1 MGTLAMQLADTNV
14 VSELMR
20 KRPDAGALAWR
31 EMVDATY
38 GKVTIS
44 AVTVDE
50 IMYGLARK
58 QDAGL
63 QAWFDGFIGRSEVLP
78 VTQTVAYRA
87 GEMRAGFSRRGVVRS
102 QADMLIAATAQ
113 IHALTL
119 VTRNVRDFD
128 GCGIGLLNPFTA

>member
-1 MGTLAMQLADTNV
+1 VYLIDTNI

-20 KRPDAGALAWR
+20 PLPDAAVLRWIDRSAQFTQQLALS
-31 EMVDATY
+31 V
-38 GKVTIS
+38 
-44 AVTVDE
+44 VTVDE
-50 IMYGLARK
+50 IIFGLARK
-58 QDAGL
+58 PRKAGSAFFDDFVATSRVLDAT
-63 QAWFDGFIGRSEVLP
+63 E
-78 VTQTVAYRA
+78 TVARRA
-87 GEMRAGFSRRGVVRS
+87 GEMRGLLATRGQVRS